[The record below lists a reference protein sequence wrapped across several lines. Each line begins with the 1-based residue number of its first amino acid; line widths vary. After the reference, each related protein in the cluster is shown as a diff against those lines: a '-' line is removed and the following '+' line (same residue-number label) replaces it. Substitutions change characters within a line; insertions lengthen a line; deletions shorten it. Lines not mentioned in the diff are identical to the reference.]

1 MTELTEFREMVKLL
15 NQLPTDEFLRLE
27 FGEDGKIGK
36 PMSYIRVR
44 YMNTVGGMKYRW
56 CTLYNGFESSGHYHA
71 SVEETA
77 LGILK
82 AQAKYLEPSKFK
94 KIRLQ
99 TEFQEFKPKLTSF
112 FYRAKFNT
120 VYTP

>member
-1 MTELTEFREMVKLL
+1 MAELTEFREMVKLL
-15 NQLPTDEFLRLE
+15 SQLPADEFLRLE

-44 YMNTVGGMKYRW
+44 YMNTAGGMMYRW
-56 CTLYNGFESSGHYHA
+56 CTLYNGFESSGRYHA

-82 AQAKYLEPSKFK
+82 AQEKYLKPL
-94 KIRLQ
+94 RLKAFRPQ
-99 TEFQEFKPKLTSF
+99 TEFQEFKPKLTWF
-112 FYRAKFNT
+112 FYRAKFN
-120 VYTP
+120 